1 MGSPSAKVSGAWSG
15 GSRIAGVVPGLGASA
30 GVLPILTV
38 KGRRTIKLGRAK
50 FDLQQED

>member
-1 MGSPSAKVSGAWSG
+1 MGSPSVKVSGAWSG
-15 GSRIAGVVPGLGASA
+15 GLRIAGVVPGLGASA

-38 KGRRTIKLGRAK
+38 KRRRTVQLGKAK